1 MTTVFWSSG
10 LPAPAPEPLLLPRPR
25 EPSRPPPSFLSSF
38 KSMVACARRALS
50 STPGPSSHAPPS
62 RSALSSPA
70 SPPRLPPA
78 IRSSAPALPVEEQGV
93 RARPRPLL
101 RAPGSCSRW
110 AMPRSISAAA
120 SEVVSSAPPLW
131 LQSRGTGTGLGQKS
145 SPGNLGVIVT
155 LRRIPARPAPTRMP
169 ALRRPAAAPR
179 SIGCSAPGH
188 RTCARFQ
195 RHHNSGSLGCEVPGS
210 AAHDSLIQA
219 SADVPFGCCLL
230 QGAMHSETPTD
241 FTRRSIH
248 RTVPAREHTEYDH
261 ITRTKFPRK
270 DQTYIELK

>member
-1 MTTVFWSSG
+1 MNTSLLCSPVLSPSS
-10 LPAPAPEPLLLPRPR
+10 LPLPRPR
-25 EPSRPPPSFLSSF
+25 EPPRPPPFFLSSF
-38 KSMVACARRALS
+38 KSVVACARPALL

-62 RSALSSPA
+62 RSALSPPA
-70 SPPRLPPA
+70 SPPRPPPA
-78 IRSSAPALPVEEQGV
+78 IKSSARTLPVEEQGV

-101 RAPGSCSRW
+101 RAPGSCSWW
-110 AMPRSISAAA
+110 AMPRSNSAAA
-120 SEVVSSAPPLW
+120 FEAVSSAPPFW
-131 LQSRGTGTGLGQKS
+131 LQSRGTGTGLGRKS

-169 ALRRPAAAPR
+169 ALPRPAAAPR
-179 SIGCSAPGH
+179 SIWCFASGH

-230 QGAMHSETPTD
+230 RVRCIQRRRPTSHVEAY
-241 FTRRSIH
+241 TERCPRANTHNTTI
-248 RTVPAREHTEYDH
+248 THT
-261 ITRTKFPRK
+261 TRTKFPRK
-270 DQTYIELK
+270 AQTYIELK